1 MDERAFVTGSEGF
14 IGRHL
19 LQRLTAEGIPITT
32 YDRKNGQDIGDGE
45 ALIRALRASEATTV
59 YHLAALADV
68 RHAFLQ
74 RIDQRKQNFLGTASV
89 LDAMLECGVK
99 RLVFTSSA
107 VVYGNLLSGPIA
119 DNGLSESVAESH
131 AVGRQTSIYGAVK
144 LASEALIES
153 YCAGYGMR
161 ADIFRLVSAV
171 GEGYRHG
178 NILDFYNKLKAD
190 PTQIHLLGTGRE
202 EKYYIYAGDVIAAMR
217 AALETDHLGAE
228 CWNVSGDAP
237 ITISEV
243 LSEVCHMCRVNP
255 VRSFEQATWTGD
267 LPSLVLKTDKLRG
280 IGWKPTL
287 SATGGIRRTVEWFK
301 EAGL

>member
-19 LQRLTAEGIPITT
+19 IQRLIAEKIPFTR
-32 YDRKNGQDIGDGE
+32 YDRKHGQDIGDRGI
-45 ALIRALRASEATTV
+45 LIGAMRASEATTV

-68 RHAFLQ
+68 RSAFHQ
-74 RIDQRKQNFLGTASV
+74 RIEQREQNFLGTASV
-89 LDAMLECGVK
+89 LDAMVECGVK

-107 VVYGNLLSGPIA
+107 VVYGNIASGSI
-119 DNGLSESVAESH
+119 AESD
-131 AVGRQTSIYGAVK
+131 AVGDQTSIYGAVK
-144 LASEALIES
+144 LASEALIQS

-178 NILDFYNKLKAD
+178 NILDFYKKLQAD
-190 PTQIHLLGTGRE
+190 STQIHLLGTGRE
-202 EKYYIYAGDVIAAMR
+202 QKYYIYAGDVIAAMR
-217 AALETDHLGAE
+217 AALETDHTGAE
-228 CWNVSGDAP
+228 CWNVSGDTP
-237 ITISEV
+237 ITISDV
-243 LSEVCHMCRVNP
+243 LTEVCHMCRVDP
-255 VRSFEQATWTGD
+255 IRSFEQATWTGD
-267 LPSLVLKTDKLRG
+267 LPGLVLKTDKLRG